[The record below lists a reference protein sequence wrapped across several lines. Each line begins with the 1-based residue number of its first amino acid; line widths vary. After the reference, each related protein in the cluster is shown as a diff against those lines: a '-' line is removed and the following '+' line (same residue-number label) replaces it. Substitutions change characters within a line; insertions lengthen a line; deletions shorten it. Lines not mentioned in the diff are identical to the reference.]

1 MAGAH
6 QERMRLVAQS
16 GLDSLLEALRQSGM
30 NTDNVG
36 GGTSAGPQ
44 TPGSGSASGS
54 GGSGSGSAGGSG
66 ASGSRGGVGGF
77 GNFPFGGF
85 GGFGGTGNGGG
96 RGRGGSGAGGNGG
109 NGGPTVDFEF
119 LANDFHQPSKKW
131 LVVLILVALLVIAG
145 AYWWFHPSIN
155 IHSTDFWGFVFIVI
169 LLPLFL
175 IFWMRSKQYKTG
187 TKEVTKNE
195 GKAKTFRIL
204 SFVPVV
210 VVVLVV
216 IGAVMSMAIF
226 PGNAEK
232 YSNVLK
238 TDTLEFAQD
247 IKEVNYSEIPVID
260 RDSAILLGN
269 REMGSIPEYV
279 SQFEVS
285 NLYSQINYQGTPVRV
300 SPLGYA
306 DLFKWFTNRDGG
318 IPAYALVNMTT
329 QDAEIVRLGDNP
341 IYYSQSEPLARNIDR
356 HVQLKYPFYMFGEKS
371 FEIDEDGHPWWIC
384 PVKDFTIGL
393 FGGETIS
400 RVVLCDATTGETQDL
415 SVEECPEW
423 VDRVFPAELLIQQYN
438 WWGAYNNGWLN
449 SFLGQE
455 GVVRTTPGTD
465 GTLGYNYIAKDDD
478 VWVYTGVTSAT
489 ADNSII
495 GFVLVNQRTQESHFY
510 SVAGATEDSAMESA
524 EGQVQ
529 NLRYTSTFP
538 LLINVGNQP
547 TYFMAL
553 KDGAGLVKK
562 FAMIDIQRYQNVAV
576 GDTVADTQ
584 KAYEALLAT
593 NGVVSESDGGTATDV
608 KTVKGTI
615 RSLNQAVIEGNTH
628 FYVTLEDEDGNI
640 FDFALPGLLDIVGY
654 KVGDVINFTYV
665 ESAGSN
671 VSPAYE
677 ILGGD
682 GKAPATEDAA
692 GSDGSA
698 AGDAGA
704 PADANADGSAAAPTP
719 AGDEN
724 ASGEPEDDVVEQ
736 NGAAQT
742 PEEVAAGD
750 DTKQAA

>member
-1 MAGAH
+1 MSY
-6 QERMRLVAQS
+6 VAQS

-30 NTDNVG
+30 NTDGVG
-36 GGTSAGPQ
+36 SGAGA
-44 TPGSGSASGS
+44 SGSASSGS
-54 GGSGSGSAGGSG
+54 QTSGSGSAGGSG

-77 GNFPFGGF
+77 GGFPFGGF
-85 GGFGGTGNGGG
+85 GGFGGGAGGSSN
-96 RGRGGSGAGGNGG
+96 GGSGSGTGGGG
-109 NGGPTVDFEF
+109 SAVDFEF
-119 LANDFHQPSKKW
+119 LTNDFHLPSKKW
-131 LVVLILVALLVIAG
+131 LAIIIVLALLVIAG
-145 AYWWFHPSIN
+145 AYWWFHPAIN
-155 IHSTDFWGFVFIVI
+155 IHSTDFWGFVFIVV

-175 IFWMRSKQYKTG
+175 VFWTRSKQYKTG
-187 TKEVTKNE
+187 TKEITKDE

-204 SFVPVV
+204 SFIPVAV
-210 VVVLVV
+210 VALVAL
-216 IGAVMSMAIF
+216 GAVMSMAIF

-247 IKEVNYSEIPVID
+247 IKEVNYNEIPVID

-285 NLYSQINYQGTPVRV
+285 TLYSQINYQGTPVRV
-300 SPLGYA
+300 SPLNYA
-306 DLFKWFTNRDGG
+306 DLFKWFTNREAG
-318 IPAYALVNMTT
+318 IPAYALVDMTT
-329 QDAEIVRLGDNP
+329 QDAEIVRLGDSP
-341 IYYSQSEPLARNIDR
+341 IHYSQSEPLVRNIDR
-356 HVQLKYPFYMFGEKS
+356 HVQLSYPFYMFGEKS

-384 PVKDFTIGL
+384 PVRDFTIGL

-415 SVEECPEW
+415 AVEDCPEW
-423 VDRVFPAELLIQQYN
+423 VDRVFPAELLIKQYN
-438 WWGAYNNGWLN
+438 WWGMYNNGWFN

-510 SVAGATEDSAMESA
+510 SVAGATEDSAMQSA

-538 LLINVGNQP
+538 LLINVSNQP

-584 KAYEALLAT
+584 KAYESLLAT
-593 NGVVSESDGGTATDV
+593 NGVATEDAGGNTDV

-615 RSLNQAVIEGNTH
+615 RSMNQAVIEGNTH

-665 ESAGSN
+665 ESSGSS
-671 VSPAYE
+671 VTPAYE
-677 ILGGD
+677 ILGAD
-682 GKAPATEDAA
+682 GKAPAAEDARA
-692 GSDGSA
+692 ADDG
-698 AGDAGA
+698 AGA
-704 PADANADGSAAAPTP
+704 NAGAATGAQAP

-724 ASGEPEDDVVEQ
+724 ASGEPEDDVVQ
-736 NGAAQT
+736 QDGAAQT
-742 PEEVAAGD
+742 TADVAAGE
-750 DTKQAA
+750 DTKPAA

>member
-1 MAGAH
+1 MSY
-6 QERMRLVAQS
+6 VAQS

-30 NTDNVG
+30 NTDGVG
-36 GGTSAGPQ
+36 SGAGASDSASSGPQ
-44 TPGSGSASGS
+44 TPGSGSG
-54 GGSGSGSAGGSG
+54 AGAG

-77 GNFPFGGF
+77 PFGGF
-85 GGFGGTGNGGG
+85 GGFGGAGNGGG
-96 RGRGGSGAGGNGG
+96 RGHGGSGSGYGGDGG
-109 NGGPTVDFEF
+109 HGGPTVDFEF
-119 LANDFHQPSKKW
+119 LANDFHLPSKKW
-131 LVVLILVALLVIAG
+131 LALIIVLALLVIAG
-145 AYWWFHPSIN
+145 AYWWFHPAIK
-155 IHSTDFWGFVFIVI
+155 IQSTDFWGFVFIVI

-175 IFWMRSKQYKTG
+175 VFWMRSKQYKTG

-204 SFVPVV
+204 SFVPVAV
-210 VVVLVV
+210 VALVA
-216 IGAVMSMAIF
+216 IGALMSMAIF

-306 DLFKWFTNRDGG
+306 DLFKWFTNREGG

-329 QDAEIVRLGDNP
+329 QDAEIVRLEDSP
-341 IYYSQSEPLARNIDR
+341 IYYSQSEPLVRNIDR
-356 HVQLKYPFYMFGEKS
+356 HVQLSYPFYMFGEKS

-415 SVEECPEW
+415 AVADCPEW

-510 SVAGATEDSAMESA
+510 SVSGATEDSAMQSA

-538 LLINVGNQP
+538 LLINVSNQP

-593 NGVVSESDGGTATDV
+593 NGVVAEGEGGATDV
-608 KTVKGTI
+608 VTVKGTI
-615 RSLNQAVIEGNTH
+615 RSMNQAVIEGNTH
-628 FYVTLEDEDGNI
+628 FYLTVEGEDGSI

-654 KVGDVINFTYV
+654 KVGDEINFTYV
-665 ESAGSN
+665 EAAGSN

-677 ILGGD
+677 ILGEG
-682 GKAPATEDAA
+682 GKA
-692 GSDGSA
+692 S
-698 AGDAGA
+698 
-704 PADANADGSAAAPTP
+704 
-719 AGDEN
+719 EN
-724 ASGEPEDDVVEQ
+724 ASGEPEDDVVQ
-736 NGAAQT
+736 DNGAAQT
-742 PEEVAAGD
+742 PADVASGE
-750 DTKQAA
+750 DTEKVA

>member
-1 MAGAH
+1 
-6 QERMRLVAQS
+6 MRLVAQS

-77 GNFPFGGF
+77 GGFPFGGF
-85 GGFGGTGNGGG
+85 GGFGG
-96 RGRGGSGAGGNGG
+96 S
-109 NGGPTVDFEF
+109 GGPTVDFEF
-119 LANDFHQPSKKW
+119 LANDFHLPSKKW
-131 LVVLILVALLVIAG
+131 LAVLILVALLVIAG

-175 IFWMRSKQYKTG
+175 IFWVRSKQYKTG

-204 SFVPVV
+204 SFVPVA
-210 VVVLVV
+210 VVVLVA

-384 PVKDFTIGL
+384 PVRDFTIGL

-415 SVEECPEW
+415 SLEECPEW

-654 KVGDVINFTYV
+654 KVGDTINFTYV